1 MQEGKKAKT
10 DDDDDLEDDLEDDD
24 GEKRPLTTT
33 FELNDTLY
41 AEADLEDTDVVYLWL
56 GVRIC
61 DSWHTRS
68 ASNLQILV
76 QANVM
81 LSYTIPEAIELLQSK
96 LKTAQESLE
105 NHIEDLEYI
114 REQVTIMEVNT
125 ARVFNWDVKRR
136 RIQKEKAAEGKS

>member
-1 MQEGKKAKT
+1 
-10 DDDDDLEDDLEDDD
+10 
-24 GEKRPLTTT
+24 
-33 FELNDTLY
+33 
-41 AEADLEDTDVVYLWL
+41 
-56 GVRIC
+56 
-61 DSWHTRS
+61 
-68 ASNLQILV
+68 
-76 QANVM
+76 M